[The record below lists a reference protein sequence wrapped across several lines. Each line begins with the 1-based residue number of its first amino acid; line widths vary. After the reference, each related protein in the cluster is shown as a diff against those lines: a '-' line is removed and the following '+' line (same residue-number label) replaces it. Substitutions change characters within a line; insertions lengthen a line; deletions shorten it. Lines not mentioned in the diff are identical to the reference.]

1 MMGIWCRRRDQPA
14 GNHRGSPT
22 SRRCCD
28 GGTARGTPPRPRLG
42 HVGRSTHSG
51 PYVVVQRRRLCYR
64 AIGYDCAASSG
75 RPAILHQPR
84 SPVAAAAAAATAA
97 AAAAATAAAAAAAT
111 AAAAAAATAA
121 AAAAATAAAAAAATA
136 AAAAAATDAAV
147 ADDGDDGESAAA
159 SLRAALYSSRTQW
172 VTS

>member
-1 MMGIWCRRRDQPA
+1 MGIWCRRRDRPV
-14 GNHRGSPT
+14 GSHRGSPM

-28 GGTARGTPPRPRLG
+28 GGTARDTPPRPRLG

-51 PYVVVQRRRLCYR
+51 PYVAVQRRRLCYQ
-64 AIGYDCAASSG
+64 AIGYDCAANSE

-84 SPVAAAAAAATAA
+84 SPVAAAAAAAAAAVAA
-97 AAAAATAAAAAAAT
+97 AAAAAAVVAV
-111 AAAAAAATAA
+111 
-121 AAAAATAAAAAAATA
+121 
-136 AAAAAATDAAV
+136 AAAATDAAV
-147 ADDGDDGESAAA
+147 AADDGGDGESAAA